1 MLSQAQFNEAKAA
14 AIKHE
19 PLTKPVML
27 SEIKLSDTSQ
37 KDGFIHL
44 NDSRVPASG
53 AFFKQLA
60 SLLNINQTLNSKFE
74 KNGDAA
80 IGNKLIGAVKHYTE
94 RRGGDVPL
102 MMVANRD
109 QREVTGIVKADK
121 FARIS
126 NETLFKTAE
135 EILNEV
141 PDMHIESIDNGGG
154 TSRINLIH
162 TSEVG
167 FERIG
172 KDEVFR
178 FGISLVNNPTQT
190 QVDDFF
196 YRLVCANGAVAK
208 DMTAAFQLKQA
219 NAQGIAELF
228 QSLKA
233 YGKNGFVPR
242 AFSER
247 LERATGTRA
256 SLQEV
261 QKAVDSVVGNLKHE
275 DPEMRRRLQES
286 VIDSHFPMYKST
298 LARVFNAGHNP
309 DFLTDKQKSF
319 IKTGMSVWDL
329 VNELTWLGSH
339 NTVEE
344 YENRARFKAAGGSLF
359 AKSNYDL
366 EAAQFATI

>member
-1 MLSQAQFNEAKAA
+1 MLSQAKFNEAKTA

-60 SLLNINQTLNSKFE
+60 SLLNIGQNLNSKFE
-74 KNGDAA
+74 KHGDSQL
-80 IGNKLIGAVKHYTE
+80 GNKLMSAVKHYTE

-102 MMVANRD
+102 MMVADRD
-109 QREVTGIVKADK
+109 EKRVTGIVKADK

-141 PDMHIESIDNGGG
+141 PDMHIESIDSGGG
-154 TSRINLIH
+154 RSSINLIH

-167 FERIG
+167 FERLG

-178 FGISLVNNPTQT
+178 FGISLVNTPTQT

-219 NAQGIAELF
+219 NAAGIAELF

-233 YGKNGFVPR
+233 YGKTGFVPR
-242 AFSER
+242 AFAER
-247 LERATGTRA
+247 LERATSTRA
-256 SLQEV
+256 SLNEV
-261 QKAVDSVVGNLKHE
+261 QRAVDSVVGNLKHE
-275 DPEMRRRLQES
+275 DPEMRKRLQEG
-286 VIDSHFPMYKST
+286 VISSHFPMYKST
-298 LARVFNAGHNP
+298 LARVFSKGHNP
-309 DFLTDKQKSF
+309 EFLTDKQKSF

-344 YENRARFKAAGGSLF
+344 YENRARFKATGGALF

-366 EAAQFATI
+366 EAAQFATV

>member
-1 MLSQAQFNEAKAA
+1 MLSQAQFNEARAA
-14 AIKHE
+14 AIKSE

-27 SEIKLSDTSQ
+27 SEIKLSDNSQ

-94 RRGGDVPL
+94 RRGGDIPL

-141 PDMHIESIDNGGG
+141 PDMHIESIDNGSG

-190 QVDDFF
+190 QVDDF
-196 YRLVCANGAVAK
+196 
-208 DMTAAFQLKQA
+208 
-219 NAQGIAELF
+219 
-228 QSLKA
+228 
-233 YGKNGFVPR
+233 
-242 AFSER
+242 
-247 LERATGTRA
+247 
-256 SLQEV
+256 
-261 QKAVDSVVGNLKHE
+261 
-275 DPEMRRRLQES
+275 
-286 VIDSHFPMYKST
+286 
-298 LARVFNAGHNP
+298 
-309 DFLTDKQKSF
+309 
-319 IKTGMSVWDL
+319 
-329 VNELTWLGSH
+329 
-339 NTVEE
+339 
-344 YENRARFKAAGGSLF
+344 
-359 AKSNYDL
+359 
-366 EAAQFATI
+366 